1 MDPRPKKTA
10 MTDAHKKALAEGRAQ
25 SKAVRDYLEALE
37 ANRPKRGRK
46 RTPDSIKKRL
56 AAIEES
62 LATAGITTR
71 LHLVQEQQN
80 LLTALAAMQ
89 VKVDLSG
96 LEKAFVKHAKGY
108 GLSKGIAYSSWRSV
122 GVSAEVLRKAGITR
136 AG

>member
-1 MDPRPKKTA
+1 MAPKPKKTA

-96 LEKAFVKHAKGY
+96 LEKAFVKNAKGY